1 MTKRKSAYHLF
12 LISCLVAAMIILSCN
27 KPNAP
32 DCIQRAGSYETE
44 MRTIQSFREIHL
56 RDFIKI
62 ELYDSTETFVTI
74 HAPRNLIPDIE
85 TRVEDGKL
93 TIHNNNTCNM
103 VRSLK
108 NIITVRIYAP
118 SFPYIY
124 NAGTGDIVSVNT
136 LRFNTFE
143 LENRKAA
150 GTVDLTLDV
159 DTTRISAH
167 SGVADVIVRGNSV
180 KSELFEQGYGWIH
193 AQDLKSRYTFV
204 NNSSLNEIRATA
216 DEYLFSYIKS
226 SGNTYYSGTPNTIDE
241 QRTGNG
247 QLIHIN

>member
-1 MTKRKSAYHLF
+1 MKKQRRTYR
-12 LISCLVAAMIILSCN
+12 LISLCILLSACFILSCN
-27 KPNAP
+27 KPSAP
-32 DCIQRAGSYETE
+32 DCVQRAGSYETE
-44 MRTIQSFREIHL
+44 LRTIESFSEIHL
-56 RDFIKI
+56 RDFIKV

-93 TIHNNNTCNM
+93 IIHNNNTCNM
-103 VRSLK
+103 VRSFK

-136 LRFNTFE
+136 LRFNTIE
-143 LENRKAA
+143 IENRKAA
-150 GTVDLTLDV
+150 GTIDLTLDV
-159 DTTRISAH
+159 DTTRIFAH

-180 KSELFEQGYGWIH
+180 KSELFEQGLGWIH

-216 DEYLFSYIKS
+216 DDYLFSYIKS
-226 SGNTYYSGTPNTIDE
+226 SGNTYYSGSPNTIDQ
-241 QRTGNG
+241 QRTGTG